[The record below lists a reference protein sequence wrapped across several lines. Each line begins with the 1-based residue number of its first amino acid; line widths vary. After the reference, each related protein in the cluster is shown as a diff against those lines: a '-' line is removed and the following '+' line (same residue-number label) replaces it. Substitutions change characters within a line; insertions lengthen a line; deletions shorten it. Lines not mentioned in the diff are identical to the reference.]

1 MSLSAY
7 LKFLHISAPLLIL
20 TFIGLLVFSGQQHHT
35 LIERQNAQSQL
46 VKDSFR
52 LQQLLTDRETGQR
65 GFLLTG
71 DERFLE
77 PYHNSA
83 DQIATLVEAIATQ
96 LPAHYADNLRDI
108 IAKRKAYF
116 ESSFE
121 LAQRSPEEVADFIKR
136 GQGKQ
141 YMDSMRALL
150 NEAIDSN
157 MRDITDLQTQAEN
170 ISSLENWLAL
180 AFLIITLSYALLS
193 YRFFNTQLYQ
203 PLQALRHASS
213 GMGIGEFNS
222 AALHPSKLL
231 EVEQL
236 NDTFNKMR
244 TVIAENHHELQTK
257 IDQLE
262 QQSQA
267 KNLFMSNM
275 SHELRTP
282 LNGIYGILQLMEED
296 ATDQEQHERIA
307 IALDSTRALTGI
319 VNDVLDLQRMAQGKI
334 TIEPKEVSSLDF
346 IHEVERLFAAEATRK
361 GLLFSVE
368 TAPLPHGFWVDKM
381 RLQQVLTNIIGNA
394 IKFTMQGH
402 VRVHISFANHQLHVA
417 VADSGI
423 GMDQALI
430 DILFE
435 PFTQGDQSM
444 TRVYSGAG
452 LGLAISRQL
461 IELMGGEIHI
471 FSTPQKGTT
480 VDFSIYCEAIEEAP
494 QEDATQ
500 HSPRD
505 IDLLRVLIVDDNI
518 DNLFIA
524 KEMLRPHVHKV
535 MTAHAASKALDTL
548 QSNSCDLGLIDIE
561 MPQTS
566 GLVLARQI
574 KERYPELI
582 LIAATA
588 FPNRVLES
596 EEAALFSDVLTKP
609 FVKKEL
615 LDTVKK
621 QLS

>member
-7 LKFLHISAPLLIL
+7 LKFLHISAPLI
-20 TFIGLLVFSGQQHHT
+20 TAAFIGVLVFSGQQHHT

-77 PYHNSA
+77 PYQNSA
-83 DQIATLVEAIATQ
+83 DQIATVVEAIATQ
-96 LPAHYADNLRDI
+96 LPAPHVNNLRDI

-121 LAQRSPEEVADFIKR
+121 LARRSPEEVNDFIKR

-157 MRDITDLQTQAEN
+157 MRDITDLQTQAED

-193 YRFFNTQLYQ
+193 YRFFNTHLYR
-203 PLQALRHASS
+203 PLQALHHASS
-213 GMGIGEFNS
+213 GMGIGDFNEATLLS
-222 AALHPSKLL
+222 SKFQ

-236 NDTFNKMR
+236 SDTFNTMR
-244 TVIAENHHELQTK
+244 TVIAENHRELLTK
-257 IDQLE
+257 IDLLE

-296 ATDQEQHERIA
+296 ATDQEQRERVA
-307 IALDSTRALTGI
+307 IALDSTRALTSI
-319 VNDVLDLQRMAQGKI
+319 VNDVLDLQRMEQGKI
-334 TIEPKEVSSLDF
+334 TIERGAVSSLDF
-346 IHEVERLFAAEATRK
+346 IHDVERLFGAEAKRK
-361 GLLFSVE
+361 GLTFSVE
-368 TAPLPHGFWVDKM
+368 TSPLPHGLLLDRM

-394 IKFTMQGH
+394 IKFTIQGKVSVH
-402 VRVHISFANHQLHVA
+402 VSFANNQLHVT
-417 VADSGI
+417 VEDSGI

-452 LGLAISRQL
+452 LGLTISRQL

-471 FSTPQKGTT
+471 SSMPQEGTT
-480 VDFSIYCEAIEEAP
+480 VKFSIHCGIIEEAP
-494 QEDATQ
+494 REEPPQR
-500 HSPRD
+500 SMRN
-505 IDLLRVLIVDDNI
+505 IDRLRVLIVDDNI

-535 MTAHAASKALDTL
+535 MTVHAASKALDTL
-548 QSNSCDLGLIDIE
+548 QSNSCDLALIDIE

-566 GLVLARQI
+566 GLDLARQL
-574 KERYPELI
+574 KERYPELM

-588 FPNRVLES
+588 FPNRVLDS